1 MMSFFTITSGG
12 RRHVLHFDPDG
23 TKIVPVGTT
32 VNRAAQQGAFVM
44 TRSVRLPQRAP
55 EPLNGG
61 RSLDQLL
68 PVLLARNGLPYGYR
82 IGYLSNYFSGP
93 IYSVLEQKHG
103 MRRPKFATLFCLAH
117 LGPMSA
123 TEIGL
128 LTGIPKNSLSR
139 AVNEL
144 QKERLLRREV
154 DRSDSRR
161 AILTITP
168 GGRRLFERL
177 LPLFQARQTKMLS
190 ALDKT
195 DLQALDRVLTKLIL
209 RTDDWAESY

>member
-1 MMSFFTITSGG
+1 
-12 RRHVLHFDPDG
+12 
-23 TKIVPVGTT
+23 
-32 VNRAAQQGAFVM
+32 M
-44 TRSVRLPQRAP
+44 TRSVRLRQRAP
-55 EPLNGG
+55 ERLNGG

-68 PVLLARNGLPYGYR
+68 PLLLTRNGLPYGYR

-93 IYSVLEQKHG
+93 IYSVLEQEHG

-144 QKERLLRREV
+144 QKEALLKREV
-154 DRSDSRR
+154 DRIDSRR
-161 AILTITP
+161 AILTIAP
-168 GGRRLFERL
+168 RGRRLFERL

-190 ALDKT
+190 VLDKT
-195 DLQALDRVLTKLIL
+195 DLQALDRVLTKMIL
-209 RTDDWAESY
+209 RWDDWAEVY